1 MVSRHAALECV
12 EALLNGTAQWQKSF
26 FSFFSRKHRNSKLI
40 DKGVNLIPYFVLGKV
55 LGT

>member
-12 EALLNGTAQWQKSF
+12 EALHNGTAQWQKSF